1 MWINWLLKYEGY
13 PPGVVV
19 ALLLHGILM
28 WILLPSEFEA
38 ANQVRIEPA
47 SYVVASAV
55 AQSPQKLRRIEQANQ
70 RRADDAARERQR
82 QQQAAA
88 ERQRQQQAEA
98 ERQRQQQ
105 AAAERQRQQ
114 QAEREKQQQAE
125 REKQQQAE
133 REKQQQAER
142 ERQQQAERERQQQ
155 AERERQQ
162 AAERERQRQETAQR
176 EAAEA
181 AARAAADAA
190 AQQQMSAENQLVA
203 QYVTLIR
210 DLVSGAWNRP
220 PNARNGMVAVVQLRL
235 TPTGE
240 IINSAIMKSSGS
252 PEFDRSVLQAIDR
265 VGSFPELR
273 DMPTAVF
280 ERNFRAINLEFSPED
295 LLR

>member
-1 MWINWLLKYEGY
+1 MWINWLLKYDGY

-28 WILLPSEFEA
+28 WIFLPKEFEPA
-38 ANQVRIEPA
+38 DQIRIEPA

-55 AQSPQKLRRIEQANQ
+55 NQSPQRLRRIEQLNQ
-70 RRADDAARERQR
+70 QRQQQAAAERQR

-105 AAAERQRQQ
+105 AEAERQRQ
-114 QAEREKQQQAE
+114 AEAQRQQQ
-125 REKQQQAE
+125 
-133 REKQQQAER
+133 ER

-155 AERERQQ
+155 AERERQRQ
-162 AAERERQRQETAQR
+162 QELERQRQETAQR

-181 AARAAADAA
+181 AARAAAEA
-190 AQQQMSAENQLVA
+190 AQQQLSVENQMVA
-203 QYVTLIR
+203 QYIAIIR
-210 DLVSGAWNRP
+210 NLVSGAWSRP
-220 PNARNGMVAVVQLRL
+220 PDARNGMIAIVQLRL

-240 IINSAIMKSSGS
+240 IINSEIVKSSGS
-252 PEFDRSVLQAIDR
+252 ATFDRSVLQAIDR

-273 DMPTAVF
+273 DMPTAIF
-280 ERNFRAINLEFSPED
+280 ERNFRSINLEFSPED